1 MGQKVRP
8 TGFRTGIMRPWRS
21 TWYAPKNSPAADGNS
36 FAELL
41 LEDASIR
48 KFAQNYLTDKRDRKA
63 TRPGIADIRIERTRE
78 RVIVTITSSKVGA
91 IIGKK
96 GEKIDKLTKAL
107 EKLTRRHIEVKTVE
121 VTRPEIDA
129 QLIAEDIAEQLE
141 KRASFRRTMK
151 QAMQKA
157 MEGGAKGV
165 KLQLSGRLGG
175 AEMARCEK
183 GMEGS
188 IPLSTLRCKVEYG
201 FTEATTP
208 QGNIGIKVWVNQGD
222 YITGVIDATDT
233 SVNPAQKRRGRRGP
247 GGGGGGP
254 RN

>member
-21 TWYAPKNSPAADGNS
+21 TWYASKADYG
-36 FAELL
+36 ELL
-41 LEDASIR
+41 VEDFRIR
-48 KFAQNYLTDKRDRKA
+48 EFVQSYLTVKKDRKQQ
-63 TRPGIADIRIERTRE
+63 RPAIADIKIERTRE
-78 RVIVTITSSKVGA
+78 RVVVTITSSRVGA

-96 GEKIDKLTKAL
+96 GEKIEKLTKAL
-107 EKLTRRHIEVKTVE
+107 EKLTRRHIEVKTIE
-121 VTRPEIDA
+121 ITRPEVDP
-129 QLIAEDIAEQLE
+129 QLISEDIAEQLE
-141 KRASFRRTMK
+141 RRASFRRTMK
-151 QAMQKA
+151 IALQRA
-157 MEGGAKGV
+157 MEGGARGV

-201 FTEATTP
+201 FTEASTP

-222 YITGVIDATDT
+222 YLTGDIVDATD
-233 SVNPAQKRRGRRGP
+233 AQAGQVQKKSARRR
-247 GGGGGGP
+247 P
-254 RN
+254 R

>member
-21 TWYAPKNSPAADGNS
+21 TWYASKSIGDGNDFS
-36 FAELL
+36 ELL
-41 LEDASIR
+41 LEDFRIR
-48 KFAQNYLTDKRDRKA
+48 AFIQKFLTGKRDRKEQ
-63 TRPGIADIRIERTRE
+63 RPAIADIKIERTRE
-78 RVIVTITSSKVGA
+78 RVIIVITSSRVGA

-141 KRASFRRTMK
+141 RRASFRRTMK
-151 QAMQKA
+151 QAMQRA

-188 IPLSTLRCKVEYG
+188 IPLSTLRCKIEYG
-201 FTEATTP
+201 FAEASTP

-222 YITGVIDATDT
+222 YLTGEIADTTDSSATP
-233 SVNPAQKRRGRRGP
+233 SQRRRGPRRGP

-254 RN
+254 R